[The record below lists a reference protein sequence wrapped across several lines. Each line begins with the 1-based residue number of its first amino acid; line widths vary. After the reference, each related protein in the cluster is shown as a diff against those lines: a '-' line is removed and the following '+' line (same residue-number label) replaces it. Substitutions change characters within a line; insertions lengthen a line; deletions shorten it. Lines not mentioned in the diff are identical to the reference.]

1 LSLINSKSSILEKT
15 QAYLK
20 CHERDSVEDQKQI
33 FGKKIP
39 FNWNFIYEQISSNF
53 DNKLSSLDQVFLADY
68 NGKLMN
74 NFSPINNKINDYF
87 ELTSITPL
95 LSSELISYAITL
107 EPNQKYSSIENIG
120 KLPLQQLLKKYN
132 LDSLILKEK
141 QGFSVNTLNLWKSHG
156 QEICK
161 NYLSNAR
168 IVENE
173 WINEDWILKYIDQ
186 TNLDVRYVNKFFG
199 LLAFEIWYRLFITKE
214 MKPDTILN

>member
-1 LSLINSKSSILEKT
+1 
-15 QAYLK
+15 
-20 CHERDSVEDQKQI
+20 
-33 FGKKIP
+33 
-39 FNWNFIYEQISSNF
+39 
-53 DNKLSSLDQVFLADY
+53 
-68 NGKLMN
+68 MN

-95 LSSELISYAITL
+95 LSNELISYATTL
-107 EPNQKYSSIENIG
+107 EPSQKYSSIKNIG

-199 LLAFEIWYRLFITKE
+199 LLAFEIWYRLFVSKE
-214 MKPDTILN
+214 MKSDTILN

>member
-1 LSLINSKSSILEKT
+1 
-15 QAYLK
+15 
-20 CHERDSVEDQKQI
+20 
-33 FGKKIP
+33 
-39 FNWNFIYEQISSNF
+39 
-53 DNKLSSLDQVFLADY
+53 
-68 NGKLMN
+68 
-74 NFSPINNKINDYF
+74 
-87 ELTSITPL
+87 
-95 LSSELISYAITL
+95 
-107 EPNQKYSSIENIG
+107 
-120 KLPLQQLLKKYN
+120 
-132 LDSLILKEK
+132 
-141 QGFSVNTLNLWKSHG
+141 LNLWKSHG